1 MSDRMQADAI
11 IAVLKRWIE
20 VLAKLVLAWREHRRS
35 QRTLMISEDN
45 GALLVHQSG
54 ANGAGRKA
62 EPKPKVLSDAT
73 AKRVARSARGRFVI
87 LALSADK
94 IVTRHLNVPAQ
105 AREYLA
111 GIVRNQ
117 IERLSPWPADDVMH
131 GFFVNEGDSAS
142 LDIQV
147 LMTSRATI
155 DGARATLTAAGLQVD
170 RIVARRP
177 DPDATPKASEP
188 ITLWSRMTDA
198 PQEDLTTATRLIGAG
213 IAASVAWAVVL
224 SIFTLTMASSIRRE
238 NEELAAR
245 AKTLQRQLQ
254 AGRTPAS
261 MASLPAPQRAWLSKE
276 TAASSVIVLEALSRA
291 LPDSAHLAEIK
302 LDGTTLRIIGNA
314 DDAPALLA
322 PLEQTGHLSN
332 VHFFAPTTRGP
343 DGRQFRFHIEARIEP
358 HIKIADEAAP

>member
-1 MSDRMQADAI
+1 MQADVV

-20 VLAKLVLAWREHRRS
+20 ILARLVLAWREHRRS
-35 QRTLMISEDN
+35 QRTLMISEEN
-45 GALLVHQSG
+45 GALVVCQSG
-54 ANGAGRKA
+54 TDGRKA
-62 EPKPKVLSDAT
+62 ERKPKVLAGAT
-73 AKRVARSARGRFVI
+73 ARRVARSARGRFVI

-105 AREYLA
+105 AREFLA

-117 IERLSPWPADDVMH
+117 IERLSPWPAGDVMH
-131 GFFVNEGDSAS
+131 GFYANAEHGGS

-147 LMTSRATI
+147 LMTSRASI
-155 DGARATLTAAGLQVD
+155 EGARATLAAAGLQVD

-177 DPDATPKASEP
+177 DTDATPPATPAASEP
-188 ITLWSRMTDA
+188 VTLWSRMTDA
-198 PQEDLTTATRLIGAG
+198 PQEDLATATRLIGGG
-213 IAASVAWAVVL
+213 IAAAVAWAVIL
-224 SIFTLTMASSIRRE
+224 SIFTLTMASSIRHE
-238 NEELAAR
+238 SEELAAR
-245 AKTLQRQLQ
+245 TKTLQRQLQ
-254 AGRTPAS
+254 AGRSPAS

-291 LPDSAHLAEIK
+291 LPDSAHLAEVK

-322 PLEQTGHLSN
+322 PLEQSGHLSN

-343 DGRQFRFHIEARIEP
+343 DGRQFRFHIEARVEP
-358 HIKIADEAAP
+358 HIKIADEAVP

>member
-1 MSDRMQADAI
+1 MQADVI

-20 VLAKLVLAWREHRRS
+20 VLARLVLAWREHRRS
-35 QRTLMISEDN
+35 QRTLTISEEN
-45 GALLVHQSG
+45 GALVVHQSSTD
-54 ANGAGRKA
+54 GRKA
-62 EPKPKVLSDAT
+62 ERKPKVLSGA
-73 AKRVARSARGRFVI
+73 AARRVARSARGRFVI

-105 AREYLA
+105 AREFLA

-117 IERLSPWPADDVMH
+117 IERLSPWPAGEVMH
-131 GFFVNEGDSAS
+131 GFYANTEDGGS

-147 LMTSRATI
+147 LMTSRASI
-155 DGARATLTAAGLQVD
+155 EGARATLAATGLQVD

-177 DPDATPKASEP
+177 DTDTTPAASEP
-188 ITLWSRMTDA
+188 ITLWSRIADA
-198 PQEDLTTATRLIGAG
+198 PQDDLATATRLIGG
-213 IAASVAWAVVL
+213 GVAAAVAWAIIL
-224 SIFTLTMASSIRRE
+224 SIFSLTMASSMRRE
-238 NEELAAR
+238 NEELATR

-254 AGRTPAS
+254 GGRTPAS
-261 MASLPAPQRAWLSKE
+261 VASLPAPQRAWLSKE

-291 LPDSAHLAEIK
+291 LPDSAYLAEIK
-302 LDGTTLRIIGNA
+302 LEGTTLRIIGNA

-343 DGRQFRFHIEARIEP
+343 DGRQFRFHIEARVEP
-358 HIKIADEAAP
+358 HIKIADEAVP

>member
-1 MSDRMQADAI
+1 MQPDVI

-35 QRTLMISEDN
+35 QRTLMISEEN
-45 GALLVHQSG
+45 GALLVRQSG
-54 ANGAGRKA
+54 ADGRDA
-62 EPKPKVLSDAT
+62 ERKPKVLSAAT

-105 AREYLA
+105 AREFLA

-117 IERLSPWPADDVMH
+117 IERLSPWPAGEVMY
-131 GFFVNEGDSAS
+131 GFDASAEESAS

-147 LMTSRATI
+147 LMSSRATI
-155 DGARATLTAAGLQVD
+155 DGARATLATAGLEVD

-177 DPDATPKASEP
+177 DADATTTSEP
-188 ITLWSRMTDA
+188 VTLWSRITDA
-198 PQEDLTTATRLIGAG
+198 PQEDLATATRLIGAG
-213 IAASVAWAVVL
+213 IAASVAWAVIL
-224 SIFTLTMASSIRRE
+224 SIFTLTMASSIRSE
-238 NEELAAR
+238 DEELAAR

-276 TAASSVIVLEALSRA
+276 TSASSVIVLEALSRA
-291 LPDSAHLAEIK
+291 LPDSAHLAEIR

-322 PLEQTGHLSN
+322 PLEQSGHLSN

-343 DGRQFRFHIEARIEP
+343 DGRQFRFHIEAHVEP

>member
-1 MSDRMQADAI
+1 MTDRMQAHVI

-20 VLAKLVLAWREHRRS
+20 VLAKLVLAWREQRRS
-35 QRTLMISEDN
+35 QRTLMISEEN
-45 GALLVHQSG
+45 GDLFVRRSEAD
-54 ANGAGRKA
+54 AAGRKA
-62 EPKPKVLSDAT
+62 EPKPKVLSAAT

-94 IVTRHLNVPAQ
+94 IVTRHLNVPTQ
-105 AREYLA
+105 AREFLA

-117 IERLSPWPADDVMH
+117 IERLSPWPAGEVVY
-131 GFFVNEGDSAS
+131 GFAASDGSAS

-155 DGARATLTAAGLQVD
+155 DGARATLASAGLQVD

-177 DPDATPKASEP
+177 IPEATPTASEP
-188 ITLWSRMTDA
+188 VTLWSRMTDA
-198 PQEDLTTATRLIGAG
+198 PQEDLATATRLIGAG
-213 IAASVAWAVVL
+213 LAASVAWAVIL

-238 NEELAAR
+238 NEELAGR

-302 LDGTTLRIIGNA
+302 LEGTTLRIIGNA

-343 DGRQFRFHIEARIEP
+343 DGRQFRFHIEARVEP
-358 HIKIADEAAP
+358 HIKIADEAVP

>member
-1 MSDRMQADAI
+1 MQADMI
-11 IAVLKRWIE
+11 TAVLKRWIE
-20 VLAKLVLAWREHRRS
+20 VLAKLVLAWREQRRS
-35 QRTLMISEDN
+35 QRTLMISEEK

-54 ANGAGRKA
+54 ADGRKA
-62 EPKPKVLSDAT
+62 ERKPQVLSGAT
-73 AKRVARSARGRFVI
+73 ARRVARSARGRFVI

-94 IVTRHLNVPAQ
+94 IVTRHLNVPTQ
-105 AREYLA
+105 AREFLA

-117 IERLSPWPADDVMH
+117 IERLSPWPPGEVMY
-131 GFFVNEGDSAS
+131 GFAASDGSAS

-155 DGARATLTAAGLQVD
+155 EGARAALASAGLQVD

-177 DPDATPKASEP
+177 VPDATPTAREP
-188 ITLWSRMTDA
+188 VTLWSRMTDA

-213 IAASVAWAVVL
+213 LAASVAWAVIL

-238 NEELAAR
+238 NEELAGR
-245 AKTLQRQLQ
+245 AQTLQRQLQ

-291 LPDSAHLAEIK
+291 LPDSAHLAEIR
-302 LDGTTLRIIGNA
+302 LEGTTLRIIGNA

-322 PLEQTGHLSN
+322 PLEQTGHLGN

>member
-1 MSDRMQADAI
+1 MQADVI

-20 VLAKLVLAWREHRRS
+20 VLAKLVLAWREQRRGR
-35 QRTLMISEDN
+35 RTLMISEEN
-45 GALLVHQSG
+45 GALLVRQSG
-54 ANGAGRKA
+54 ANAAGRDA
-62 EPKPKVLSDAT
+62 GPKPKVLSASS
-73 AKRVARSARGRFVI
+73 AKRIARAARGRFVI
-87 LALSADK
+87 LSLSADK
-94 IVTRHLNVPAQ
+94 VVTRHLNVPAQ
-105 AREYLA
+105 AREFLA

-117 IERLSPWPADDVMH
+117 IERLSPWPATEVMY
-131 GFFVNEGDSAS
+131 GFAANDGDSAS
-142 LDIQV
+142 LDIRV
-147 LMTSRATI
+147 LMASRATI
-155 DGARATLTAAGLQVD
+155 DSARATLAAAGLEVD

-177 DPDATPKASEP
+177 DGDPAPTASEP
-188 ITLWSRMTDA
+188 VTLWSRITDA
-198 PQEDLTTATRLIGAG
+198 PQEDMATATRLIGGG
-213 IAASVAWAVVL
+213 IAAAVAWAVIL
-224 SIFTLTMASSIRRE
+224 GIFTLTMASSIRRE

-261 MASLPAPQRAWLSKE
+261 MASLPPPQRAWLSKE

-322 PLEQTGHLSN
+322 PLEKSGHLSN

-358 HIKIADEAAP
+358 HIKIAYEVAP